1 MFVLWIVQSEA
12 SMTIEAVVPSK
23 DSWVVSGDL
32 VETQDLTH
40 KKKSIDFEKIENPY
54 TLKI

>member
-23 DSWVVSGDL
+23 DPPVVSGDL
-32 VETQDLTH
+32 VETQYLTH
-40 KKKSIDFEKIENPY
+40 KKNNRF
-54 TLKI
+54 